1 MVSREFAEVFK
12 ALGQEIRLKIISL
25 LAEHEFCVCEME
37 EILGITQSAVSQH
50 LRVLRQ
56 AGLVEEEKIGQWVF
70 YHLRRDQ
77 IDKFFQEWQ
86 EYLKLPLEQKPGMGA
101 ELKKVKYLEENPK
114 VSCRPAGSGCS
125 PRQGVGGGSPGPVD
139 FDKLASGSGCSS

>member
-1 MVSREFAEVFK
+1 MDSRGFAEVFK

-77 IDKFFQEWQ
+77 VDGFFQAWQ
-86 EYLKLPLEQKPGMGA
+86 DYLRLPLEQKAGLEE
-101 ELKKVKYLEENPK
+101 ELEKVKYLDANPK
-114 VSCRPAGSGCS
+114 VSCRP
-125 PRQGVGGGSPGPVD
+125 GGKGG
-139 FDKLASGSGCSS
+139 ATR